1 MKHDKKPRR
10 NTPRKSAS
18 VLVKLLF
25 RRHKLAKGSDA
36 LSLKEFCR
44 HLSAEN
50 TFQGQG
56 DERSDSTLVA
66 DYFHNKRAN
75 FKVPQLGIG
84 KTKKKSGQSG
94 GKK

>member
-10 NTPRKSAS
+10 NIPRKSAS

-25 RRHKLAKGSDA
+25 KRHKLAKDGDA

-44 HLSAEN
+44 YLSAEN
-50 TFQGQG
+50 KFQGQG
-56 DERSDSTLVA
+56 DERSDTTLVG
-66 DYFHNKRAN
+66 DYFFNKRAN
-75 FKVPQLGIG
+75 FKVPQLGVG
-84 KTKKKSGQSG
+84 KTKKSSQSG

>member
-25 RRHKLAKGSDA
+25 KRQGSDA

-50 TFQGQG
+50 KFEGQG

-84 KTKKKSGQSG
+84 RTKKKSGQSG